1 MVAEVEART
10 DEAALRFLCSPT
22 SSCPARTGWP
32 PSSTSAAR
40 LVRQA
45 VAVAPQ
51 VPQSCPTSTG
61 CRACSGRLPA
71 PRMPRPTA
79 PSGPRTSSPAA
90 DDERD
95 A

>member
-45 VAVAPQ
+45 VAVAAPGSSIL
-51 VPQSCPTSTG
+51 PYLNRLSSLLWALA
-61 CRACSGRLPA
+61 RAEDAEADGTVRAKDVEPSGR
-71 PRMPRPTA
+71 R
-79 PSGPRTSSPAA
+79 
-90 DDERD
+90 
-95 A
+95 

>member
-45 VAVAPQ
+45 LNRLSSLLWALA
-51 VPQSCPTSTG
+51 
-61 CRACSGRLPA
+61 RAEDAEADGTVRAKDVEPSGR
-71 PRMPRPTA
+71 R
-79 PSGPRTSSPAA
+79 
-90 DDERD
+90 
-95 A
+95 